1 MLSIPLTF
9 EQMKSAIDQ
18 LAAEIIYNEK
28 QEQMIS
34 STDFTSNSNSVVL
47 ADHHVVSQTG
57 LQSVLPPPTSEVH
70 FTDLQQPTAA
80 QTPPSDHQSSASD
93 EPDKAH
99 EVSDKSRFFDDL
111 LASEENTACNSALQT

>member
-18 LAAEIIYNEK
+18 LAAEIIYTER

-34 STDFTSNSNSVVL
+34 CANYNSVVL
-47 ADHHVVSQTG
+47 ADHPVVSQIG
-57 LQSVLPPPTSEVH
+57 LQSVLPPISEEH

-80 QTPPSDHQSSASD
+80 QTPPSDH
-93 EPDKAH
+93 
-99 EVSDKSRFFDDL
+99 
-111 LASEENTACNSALQT
+111 